1 MFGALRQNSYLY
13 ILDKNDGL
21 KLKIGQVVSISSVQ
35 YTSINPTV
43 DITVKVN
50 NDTLEF
56 KQVPSNLSIA
66 NYGNDNIIISES
78 SESMSNEVETL
89 VNVSKKTINEVSY
102 HNSVIE
108 SGEDILAQLNP
119 KIAKEKEQEAKI
131 SKLESKVDNIE
142 TYMLDIKEMM
152 NKMINK
158 N

>member
-89 VNVSKKTINEVSY
+89 VNVSKKAINEVSY